1 MTVVGR
7 IADRLRRPGL
17 RSGARGTVFLLATGW
32 IPGQSGLDEAQLGRF
47 RAAEAAFAEQR
58 YGEAAK
64 GYEAL
69 AGELPEYAEL
79 HAKLGLSRFFNRQ
92 CSQSAPA
99 FQKALD
105 IRPDL
110 KAARVLLSICLS
122 ELGRFGEALPGLEAG
137 YADPPDYPGVKRLAG
152 LELVRSYL
160 GLGRHAHAAKV
171 TAELQIAHPEDPE
184 ILFHANRTYRE
195 VSIQAA
201 FKIARVAPESVWGH
215 QAMGEAYEGR
225 QYYDLAIMEYRKAL
239 DLDPERPGLRF
250 RLGEAMLA
258 KAGAPAQASDAL
270 EEFQRELAANP
281 NHAAAALRVGEIHQA
296 QDRAESALEYYRT
309 AVRLRPD
316 YQEARFALGKLLLE
330 LDDAEG
336 ATEHLQMA
344 VDLKPD
350 DASAHYQLARAF
362 GDSGDVE
369 GRKRALAEYRR
380 LQSRRRQRDQAIFR
394 GEPPVQPLSES
405 PASGS
410 SESQ

>member
-17 RSGARGTVFLLATGW
+17 RSGARGAVFLLATGW
-32 IPGQSGLDEAQLGRF
+32 VAGQSGLDEAQLGRF
-47 RAAEAAFAEQR
+47 QAAEAAFAEQR
-58 YGEAAK
+58 YGEAAA
-64 GYEAL
+64 GYETL

-122 ELGRFGEALPGLEAG
+122 ELGRFSEALPGLEAG

-160 GLGRHAHAAKV
+160 GLGRHARAAKI

-195 VSIQAA
+195 VAIQAA
-201 FKIARVAPESVWGH
+201 FEIARVAPESVWGH

-239 DLDPERPGLRF
+239 ALDPDRPGLRF

-281 NHAAAALRVGEIHQA
+281 NHASAALRVGEIHQA
-296 QDRAESALEYYRT
+296 QDRAEAALDYYRT

-316 YQEARFALGKLLLE
+316 YQEAHLALGKLLLE
-330 LDDAEG
+330 LDDAAG
-336 ATEHLQMA
+336 AAEHLQAA
-344 VDLKPD
+344 VRLNPD
-350 DASAHYQLARAF
+350 DASGHYQLARAF
-362 GDSGDVE
+362 GASGDAE
-369 GRKRALAEYRR
+369 GRQRALAEYRR
-380 LQSRRRQRDQAIFR
+380 LQSRRRQLDKAIFR
-394 GEPPVQPLSES
+394 GEPPVRPLPEPPENGS
-405 PASGS
+405 P
-410 SESQ
+410 ESQ